1 MDVSV
6 DLYAA
11 LGVDRLATT
20 DEIDAAYRAL
30 IAARSTSGA
39 AAWTGPPVYVIR
51 NAHTVL
57 SDPQSRRTYDRERAM
72 AQFAATGPRLV
83 TDDECEFCAST
94 PCLTATFRRQV
105 GMLVARRRHR
115 RTVRACRDCGRHIG
129 REMQNATLWLGWWG
143 VISLFTNIGAVASN
157 AHELRRLHRLDPPH
171 PAEDRVQRPLARPMD
186 PGRSVL
192 ARSGTMA
199 IVLPVLAVGA
209 TVYSVAR
216 HPPAVTFATYAVGD
230 CVTMANVQII
240 AVTSCSSPAPHAR
253 IVAFASSNAGCPA
266 ATTEYAKWVTSAG
279 VVTVCLVAAA
289 SATSP

>member
-20 DEIDAAYRAL
+20 EEIDAAYRAL

-39 AAWTGPPVYVIR
+39 AAWTGPPVFVIR

-72 AQFAATGPRLV
+72 ALFAATGPRLPL
-83 TDDECEFCAST
+83 DDECEFCASAPALET
-94 PCLTATFRRQV
+94 TFRRQI
-105 GMLVARRRHR
+105 GMLVARRRFR

-157 AHELRRLHRLDPPH
+157 AHELRRLHRLAPPR

-199 IVLPVLAVGA
+199 LVLPVVAVSA
-209 TVYSVAR
+209 IVYSVVH
-216 HPPAVTFATYAVGD
+216 HPPSVTFESYAVGE

-240 AVTSCSSPAPHAR
+240 GSTSCASPAPHAR

-266 ATTEYAKWVTSAG
+266 DTTEYAKWLTSAG
-279 VVTVCLVAAA
+279 VITVCLVQVAR
-289 SATSP
+289 ATSP

>member
-20 DEIDAAYRAL
+20 EEIDAAYRAL

-39 AAWTGPPVYVIR
+39 TAWTGPPVYVIR
-51 NAHTVL
+51 SAHTVL

-72 AQFAATGPRLV
+72 AIHAATGPRV
-83 TDDECEFCAST
+83 ANEDECEFCASA
-94 PCLTATFRRQV
+94 PAMEATFRRQV
-105 GMLVARRRHR
+105 GMIITRRRWK

-129 REMQNATLWLGWWG
+129 REMQNSTMWLGWWG
-143 VISLFTNIGAVASN
+143 LISLFANVGTVVAN
-157 AHELRRLHRLDPPH
+157 AHELRRFHRLAPPR

-192 ARSGTMA
+192 ARSGTA
-199 IVLPVLAVGA
+199 ALVLPVLVVGA
-209 TVYSVAR
+209 YVYSYEHSSR
-216 HPPAVTFATYAVGD
+216 TLPGTTFSVGE
-230 CVTMANVQII
+230 CVTMANGQILGP
-240 AVTSCSSPAPHAR
+240 TSCSSPVPHAR
-253 IVAFASSNAGCPA
+253 IVGFAGSNAGCPA
-266 ATTEYAKWVTSAG
+266 DTTEFTTIDASGEAI
-279 VVTVCLVAAA
+279 TVCLVAVA